1 MHFLLLFVTLGGVLG
16 GLTDP
21 RTQYSAFRDMRL
33 QTSYVVDYKQTPTL
47 CQCVTSC
54 RTSATCYGVAY
65 GPMYATSATLAT
77 GTSGV
82 CHIATQPQVPS
93 GLVNYTGYTALI
105 RGRVDSGCDEILGYE
120 KFGAAGCI
128 WLSDV
133 TLDRDSGQ
141 AACQARGG
149 NLAVL
154 DTTDKYDAVANRLL
168 AIQPKPG
175 HHWVDAYY
183 TFNSRWLALAT
194 NDICDRTLGPGT
206 ASFHGGRSCHHE
218 QRHELYASQPV
229 GLSQVQLRVPDA
241 RQVVTQILVLL
252 HLLIGVLTE
261 L

>member
-1 MHFLLLFVTLGGVLG
+1 MHVLLLFVTLGGVLG

-21 RTQYSAFRDMRL
+21 RTQYSAFRDKRL
-33 QTSYVVDYKQTPTL
+33 QTSYVVDYKQTSTL

-65 GPMYATSATLAT
+65 GPMYATSATLAI
-77 GTSGV
+77 GTPGV

-93 GLVNYTGYTALI
+93 GLANYTGYTALI

-120 KFGAAGCI
+120 KLGAAGCI

-149 NLAVL
+149 ILAVL
-154 DTTDKYDAVANRLL
+154 DTTDKYNAVVNRLQ

-175 HHWVDAYY
+175 HHWVE
-183 TFNSRWLALAT
+183 AT
-194 NDICDRTLGPGT
+194 W
-206 ASFHGGRSCHHE
+206 
-218 QRHELYASQPV
+218 Y
-229 GLSQVQLRVPDA
+229 
-241 RQVVTQILVLL
+241 
-252 HLLIGVLTE
+252 LIGGWLWQQKTPVTGSWAPGEPSGVLSFSTIMNSDMNFM
-261 L
+261 LANKGGGDKYNFVCQMPAKW